1 MTTESDDPTT
11 PASSGLK
18 IVSVAL
24 AMLVI
29 STPFILVF
37 GLLFSFARVPVGQV
51 GVLST
56 FGDVSDKTLDPGL
69 HVVMPWKGVIRMST
83 QTQVD
88 EEQASV
94 PTKKGLAVAMKATML
109 YHLESGQAPNML
121 REVGESYPQV
131 IAKNFRNA
139 VRDVTAEFDADAFY
153 TGERVTVESRILER
167 ISKELSPRGI
177 VIESV
182 MLLDPVLPEVVKSRI
197 EAKMA
202 AEQDATR
209 MEYVL
214 KQKKLEADAKVI
226 EAKGIAEAQSIV
238 KKDLD
243 DNYLRYAWIQA
254 LKEHTGAI
262 IYVPTGVDGMP
273 FFHPV
278 HPTLPVKN

>member
-1 MTTESDDPTT
+1 MTTECDGSTT
-11 PASSGLK
+11 SGSGFT
-18 IVSVAL
+18 VVAL
-24 AMLVI
+24 ALAILLI
-29 STPFILVF
+29 STPFLLVF
-37 GLLFSFARVPVGQV
+37 GVLFSFARVPVGHV

-69 HVVMPWKGVIRMST
+69 HIVMPRKGVTRMST

-121 REVGESYPQV
+121 REVGETYPQV

-153 TGERVTVESRILER
+153 TGERVTVESRILGR
-167 ISKELSPRGI
+167 MRKELSPRGI

-209 MEYVL
+209 MECTAFADCDDV
-214 KQKKLEADAKVI
+214 KADSAEDDAPSKKPTSK
-226 EAKGIAEAQSIV
+226 KG
-238 KKDLD
+238 KK
-243 DNYLRYAWIQA
+243 
-254 LKEHTGAI
+254 
-262 IYVPTGVDGMP
+262 
-273 FFHPV
+273 
-278 HPTLPVKN
+278 

>member
-1 MTTESDDPTT
+1 
-11 PASSGLK
+11 
-18 IVSVAL
+18 
-24 AMLVI
+24 
-29 STPFILVF
+29 
-37 GLLFSFARVPVGQV
+37 
-51 GVLST
+51 
-56 FGDVSDKTLDPGL
+56 
-69 HVVMPWKGVIRMST
+69 MPWKGVTRMTT

-94 PTKKGLAVAMKATML
+94 PTRKGLAVSMKATML
-109 YHLESGQAPNML
+109 YHLEGSQAPSML
-121 REVGESYPQV
+121 REVGEGYPVV
-131 IAKNFRNA
+131 IAKSFRNA

-167 ISKELSPRGI
+167 IRKELSPRGI
-177 VIESV
+177 EIESV
-182 MLLDPVLPEVVKSRI
+182 MLLDPVLPDVIKNRI

-214 KQKKLEADAKVI
+214 KQRRLEADAKVI
-226 EAKGIAEAQSIV
+226 EAKGIADSQSII

-243 DNYLRYAWIQA
+243 DNYLRYLWISA

-262 IYVPTGVDGMP
+262 IYVPTGADGMP

-278 HPTLPVKN
+278 HPTPPAKNSP